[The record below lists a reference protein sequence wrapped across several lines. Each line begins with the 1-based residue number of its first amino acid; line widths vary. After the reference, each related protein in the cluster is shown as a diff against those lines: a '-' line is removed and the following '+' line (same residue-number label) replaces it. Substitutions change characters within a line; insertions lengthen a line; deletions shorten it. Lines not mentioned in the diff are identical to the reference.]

1 MMIDTERTASII
13 ADLGFY
19 LSEYQRFAPE
29 GVPDFNDKKTYYA
42 VSMVL
47 FTVLNL
53 VIDLGEELVAGLGTA
68 IPSTYR
74 DIFRLLQEAEVIGA
88 DMATGLVSLVY
99 YRNRLSHRYADFDE
113 SDLRAVIERIPLIEE
128 FARCARQHI

>member
-1 MMIDTERTASII
+1 MIDTERTASIL

-19 LSEYQRFAPE
+19 LSEFRRIAPE
-29 GVPDFNDKKTYYA
+29 DVPDFTDKKTYYA

-68 IPSTYR
+68 MPSTYR
-74 DIFRLLQEAEVIGA
+74 DIFRLLQEAEVIRPE
-88 DMATGLVSLVY
+88 MAAGLASLVY
-99 YRNRLSHRYADFDE
+99 YRNRLSHRYADFNE
-113 SDLRAVIERIPLIEE
+113 SDLRAVIDRIPLIEE
-128 FARCARQHI
+128 FATCARQRL